1 VSAPDA
7 AAVEAAVRAEDAS
20 AVRELL
26 AEATE
31 ADRRALAKALKPLL
45 EGPKWELPE
54 PIVFTSIEDGLA
66 FMHSQMAAKMRGEEA
81 EPAASERE
89 RQEWGQLSRTPAF
102 AALAV
107 GVAGGRAAAERA
119 LDECHGRDYRVSD
132 AECAAIAGVLAD
144 RSPPWLAELVDT
156 RLGGEGWHP
165 GVGSWSLARW
175 LVRLGAIERPA
186 VPEYG
191 ARMVQSLTQDSP
203 LSPPLEPG
211 QSRFEPPGY
220 DGPRRKMVGTG
231 GVLLARAILD
241 NPGLLQHE
249 IWRLFT
255 DPGVG
260 QEMEDRRQVTSWDQ
274 LVVGEQWTDALL
286 ELAGRGHL
294 DRDRLLDECL
304 DAFLRDF
311 PPNHVG
317 WYASFHDRLGPSDD
331 EVAARS
337 ARYLALLAARS
348 KPGVS
353 LGQRMCARLLDA
365 EFAGAGRLDPEA
377 FLAAS
382 GPALVFPQKSVA
394 TAQLK
399 LIGKLASGRPEVRD
413 SAVKDRAL
421 ATAAQAFAHQREDVQ
436 AAALKL
442 IARYGVPQD
451 TSARAAVVEL
461 ASALSPVLRPDA
473 KALGLVPAPPTS
485 SATAAP
491 ITSPAPAVSP
501 VPGAAEEGL
510 VAGGWSAAPVAR
522 VAGVEE
528 GAELVLLLAQLMEDA
543 SDALAVERAL
553 AGAVRLSAVPLA
565 ERAEVAGP
573 LLKRAR
579 KKGLGDFDGPFSGH
593 AIRADMGWLTLTWG
607 TGELPPVSFME
618 YMGWHPEGHDIPWQ
632 SRRPTIL
639 SGILSA
645 RIGEACTLIAAG
657 RALQLLAEPEFAD
670 GTISPGELAARQA
683 LWAAAELTPCRYDL
697 EAARLRAA
705 PGADEELAL
714 EPSLTMPTVRF
725 RDLPWGR
732 ERYTE
737 DSDGVY
743 ARLARVP
750 KSASAPH
757 CWPLL
762 TDLAHGLDDRQY
774 AVHRAGVRLDEM
786 IAAWHLLCPHDPE
799 LTAAHLLSP
808 LSDGLGPGRNA
819 AVTAVRG
826 LATLAGAFGKICHL
840 ALVTGLSGASADVR
854 IAAADAW
861 TQVAVE
867 GRLDPALAAEVI
879 ELGVTAGALKL
890 SRIADGLGHA
900 APHPVASAGVAQAC
914 LTATAA
920 FLPAKP
926 AGLHL
931 LLELAATASTVSG
944 MPELPAPIAALARS
958 KGTSKLAEAARRLA
972 RLG

>member
-1 VSAPDA
+1 M
-7 AAVEAAVRAEDAS
+7 RAEDAS

-54 PIVFTSIEDGLA
+54 PIVFTSIDDGLA
-66 FMHSQMAAKMRGEEA
+66 FMHSHMAAKMRGEEP
-81 EPAASERE
+81 EPSASERE

-107 GVAGGRAAAERA
+107 GVAGGRVAAGRA
-119 LDECHGRDYRVSD
+119 LDECRGHAYRVSD

-144 RSPPWLAELVDT
+144 RNPPWLAELVDT

-165 GVGSWSLARW
+165 GVGSWPLARW
-175 LVRLGAIERPA
+175 LVRLDAIDRPI
-186 VPEYG
+186 VPAYG
-191 ARMVQSLTQDSP
+191 AAMVGALAQ
-203 LSPPLEPG
+203 SPPLSGPMPTRSGEPMP
-211 QSRFEPPGY
+211 EPA
-220 DGPRRKMVGTG
+220 GTG
-231 GVLLARAILD
+231 GDLLARVILD
-241 NPGLLQHE
+241 DTGLLKHE

-260 QEMEDRRQVTSWDQ
+260 KEMEGAFWGYLTLGD
-274 LVVGEQWTDALL
+274 QWTDALL
-286 ELAGRGHL
+286 ELAGHGHL

-317 WYASFHDRLGPSDD
+317 WYARFHDRLGPSAD

-337 ARYLALLAARS
+337 AKYLALLAARS

-353 LGQRMCARLLDA
+353 LGQQMCAKLLDA
-365 EFAGAGRLDPEA
+365 ELSGAGRLDPEA

-382 GPALVFPQKSVA
+382 GPALLFPQKSVA

-399 LIGKLASGRPEVRD
+399 LIGKLATGRAGVRD
-413 SAVKDRAL
+413 SAVKDCALNDRAL

-442 IARYGVPQD
+442 IARHGVPQD
-451 TSARAAVVEL
+451 ASARAAVVEL
-461 ASALSPVLRPDA
+461 ASALSPVLQPDA
-473 KALGLVPAPPTS
+473 KALGLVPAPEAAAAPLIS
-485 SATAAP
+485 SAPTA
-491 ITSPAPAVSP
+491 SP
-501 VPGAAEEGL
+501 VRTVSAVPKAAGERP
-510 VAGGWSAAPVAR
+510 VAGSGSAVQVER
-522 VAGVEE
+522 VEAVEE
-528 GAELVLLLAQLMEDA
+528 TAELVLLLAQLMEDA
-543 SDALAVERAL
+543 SHALAVERAL
-553 AGAVRLSAVPLA
+553 AGAVRLAAVPLA

-579 KKGLGDFDGPFSGH
+579 KQGLGDFDGPFSGH

-607 TGELPPVSFME
+607 TGELPPTSYME
-618 YMGWHPEGHDIPWQ
+618 YMGWHPKGYDIPWQ
-632 SRRPTIL
+632 SRGPAIL
-639 SGILSA
+639 SGILST

-670 GTISPGELAARQA
+670 GTISPGELTARQA
-683 LWAAAELTPCRYDL
+683 LWAAAELTPSRYDL

-705 PGADEELAL
+705 PGADEEPAL
-714 EPSLTMPTVRF
+714 EPFATRPRVGFCETR
-725 RDLPWGR
+725 WGR
-732 ERYTE
+732 ERFIEGST
-737 DSDGVY
+737 GVH

-750 KSASAPH
+750 KSASAPY

-762 TDLAHGLDDRQY
+762 TQLGHSLDDRQL
-774 AVHRAGVRLDEM
+774 AVERSGVRLDEM
-786 IAAWHLLCPHDPE
+786 IAAWHLLTPHDPE
-799 LTAAHLLSP
+799 LIAAHLLSP

-826 LATLAGAFGKICHL
+826 LASLAGAFGKICHL

-861 TQVAVE
+861 KQIARE
-867 GRLDPALAAEVI
+867 GRLDPALAAEAI
-879 ELGVTAGALKL
+879 DLGVTGGALKL

-900 APHPVASAGVAQAC
+900 SPDPVAAAGVAQAC

-920 FLPAKP
+920 LLPAKP
-926 AGLHL
+926 PGLHL
-931 LLELAATASTVSG
+931 LLELAARASTIAG
-944 MPELPAPIAALARS
+944 TPDLPAPVAALARS
-958 KGTSKLAEAARRLA
+958 KGISKLAEAARRLT
-972 RLG
+972 RLGWDQGSVS